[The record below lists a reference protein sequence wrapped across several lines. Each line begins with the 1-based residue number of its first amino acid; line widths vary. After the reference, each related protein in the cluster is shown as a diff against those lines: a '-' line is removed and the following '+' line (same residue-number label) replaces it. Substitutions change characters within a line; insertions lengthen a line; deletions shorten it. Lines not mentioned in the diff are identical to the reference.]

1 METLKMKKKIEE
13 NTVEVNT
20 DLIKIEG
27 CLPYLG
33 CTIVLS
39 GKDMEELKK
48 VKHAL
53 KKMLRFSRQLFL
65 ENEYLNF
72 LGLSNIK
79 SEDAKEKDNDESPF
93 LHSKHMERQ
102 FLIFKEVSYSKRG
115 KGADNMIEDDEEG
128 DEKMES
134 DFDKMAK

>member
-1 METLKMKKKIEE
+1 MKKKIEE
-13 NTVEVNT
+13 NTVEYNT

-72 LGLSNIK
+72 LGLSNLK
-79 SEDAKEKDNDESPF
+79 KEDSKKDENESPF

-102 FLIFKEVSYSKRG
+102 FLIFKELSYSKRG
-115 KGADNMIEDDEEG
+115 KGADNMIEDDDEG

-134 DFDKMAK
+134 DIDK

>member
-1 METLKMKKKIEE
+1 MKKLE
-13 NTVEVNT
+13 NTVEINT

-33 CTIVLS
+33 CTIILS
-39 GKDMEELKK
+39 GKDMDELKK

-53 KKMLRFSRQLFL
+53 KKILRFSRQLYL

-72 LGLSNIK
+72 LGLSQIQK
-79 SEDAKEKDNDESPF
+79 EDSKTENESPF

-102 FLIFKEVSYSKRG
+102 FLIFKELSYSKRG
-115 KGADNMIEDDEEG
+115 KNTDNMIEDDDEG
-128 DEKMES
+128 EADEKLMS
-134 DFDKMAK
+134 DIDKMAKLNEKEV